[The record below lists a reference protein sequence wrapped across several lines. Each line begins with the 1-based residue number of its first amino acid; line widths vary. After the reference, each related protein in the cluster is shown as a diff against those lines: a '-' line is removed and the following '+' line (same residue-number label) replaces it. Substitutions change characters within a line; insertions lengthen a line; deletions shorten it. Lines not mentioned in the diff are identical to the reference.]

1 MDESV
6 ISAMAEAAML
16 NGAETLTED
25 LEKIE
30 KMTARAAVSAPAENA
45 EEKTA
50 ADDFFTVMG
59 VSGNDKKSL
68 REDSAVKSECGDVI
82 SREIVS
88 QSKRNRGEYNSVPRI
103 V

>member
-6 ISAMAEAAML
+6 ISAMADAAML
-16 NGAETLTED
+16 NGAEKLTAD

-30 KMTARAAVSAPAENA
+30 KMTARAAVSASAENA
-45 EEKTA
+45 EGKTA

-59 VSGNDKKSL
+59 VSGSDKKSL
-68 REDSAVKSECGDVI
+68 REDCAVKSECGTVI
-82 SREIVS
+82 A
-88 QSKRNRGEYNSVPRI
+88 QSKRNKGEYNSVPRI